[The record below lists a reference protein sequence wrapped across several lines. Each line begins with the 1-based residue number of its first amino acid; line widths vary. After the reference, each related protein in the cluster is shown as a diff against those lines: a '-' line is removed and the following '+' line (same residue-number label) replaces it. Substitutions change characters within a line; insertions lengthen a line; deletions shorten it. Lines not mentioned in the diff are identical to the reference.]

1 MRVCVCVL
9 VIMQDI
15 LKHKRLCLESGLV
28 VGPVEDCCNGRRKKE
43 RSVIIMYIHCTS
55 TLTWPLTHLEKSASS
70 SASSATIASIPHHA
84 ASSKFKG

>member
-1 MRVCVCVL
+1 MCVCVL

-55 TLTWPLTHLEKSASS
+55 TLTHLEKSASS